1 MKKAGFVALCLFD
14 DAPHLMYMVSLDL
27 RLGGPLICYPI
38 SNANNVLFSRQ
49 TLKKKIWEECAN
61 SIGFLLIHAKKKL
74 QSLHRKLIDWKKSHE
89 SKVFTFSLRIRLRSK
104 TADTTV
110 IKSGN
115 LAVFWLV

>member
-49 TLKKKIWEECAN
+49 TEKKN
-61 SIGFLLIHAKKKL
+61 VKKDL
-74 QSLHRKLIDWKKSHE
+74 
-89 SKVFTFSLRIRLRSK
+89 
-104 TADTTV
+104 
-110 IKSGN
+110 GGMC
-115 LAVFWLV
+115 